1 MPNTEINII
10 HISAE
15 SRTGNGRLTVL
26 ICINYWQKSF
36 EQHEIVFV
44 LVPLIWDPAQR

>member
-1 MPNTEINII
+1 MPNTEIYVI

-15 SRTGNGRLTVL
+15 SRTGSGRLRVL

-44 LVPLIWDPAQR
+44 LVP